1 MQAALRPSDA
11 RGARDA
17 WLVFALSAA
26 LYLALRQHTFYKT
39 DGLTLVHFASTGSWW
54 GSGHHA
60 LYLPLLRLVHALLA
74 PFGISVYESALALSA
89 LGGAC
94 GVAFAHAGFRRLGL
108 ERAQALIASALVG
121 TAPALVFFATV
132 VEYHGAYFALAGFA
146 FWCMARCHERP
157 SAVRALALGAACQL
171 GAQVHSSGNLLPGL
185 LLAWFVALGWGS
197 REQRWRRVRLAV
209 LAALAHAALLPLFGA
224 LWSGLGGGT
233 SARSQLAFL
242 LEEPG
247 GLADVPRMLAH
258 EALLPFLPLSVACW
272 LAWLRKELRPE
283 LVALFLGLLPYAALS
298 LLLGVGRPDFVERGA
313 YWLPLAIPAAR
324 SCAAAVPRTGAL
336 GLALVALGLAWMAVA
351 RHDDPAPARAFAR
364 TWSAI
369 QSEREGVLLIAGF
382 EDHAHTL
389 IALPRQPNFE
399 LDLVAQLPPQEF
411 ARRAAQ
417 LDAALDAF
425 ASGKRPLYLTAGALA
440 FLRMP
445 GLASG
450 ALLLQRLEQR
460 YELRE
465 VRAPGAAAS
474 AGVLLVRR

>member
-1 MQAALRPSDA
+1 
-11 RGARDA
+11 
-17 WLVFALSAA
+17 
-26 LYLALRQHTFYKT
+26 
-39 DGLTLVHFASTGSWW
+39 
-54 GSGHHA
+54 
-60 LYLPLLRLVHALLA
+60 
-74 PFGISVYESALALSA
+74 
-89 LGGAC
+89 
-94 GVAFAHAGFRRLGL
+94 
-108 ERAQALIASALVG
+108 
-121 TAPALVFFATV
+121 
-132 VEYHGAYFALAGFA
+132 
-146 FWCMARCHERP
+146 
-157 SAVRALALGAACQL
+157 
-171 GAQVHSSGNLLPGL
+171 
-185 LLAWFVALGWGS
+185 
-197 REQRWRRVRLAV
+197 
-209 LAALAHAALLPLFGA
+209 
-224 LWSGLGGGT
+224 
-233 SARSQLAFL
+233 
-242 LEEPG
+242 
-247 GLADVPRMLAH
+247 
-258 EALLPFLPLSVACW
+258 LLPFLPLSVACW